1 MYILQYNYSNQGFN
15 NGLNDCEL
23 CDGCCSKWQTYSEL
37 SPEQFLSA
45 LWSVLASF
53 SSPFW
58 RHGSQLNCFGEQTAV
73 FRKRERSE
81 KHSVCL
87 CTRPVP
93 NGKVSDQL
101 VNTEEHLQ
109 PKSQIFLSEVGGD
122 QTKAMKR
129 GSTEQSS
136 GRLISAG
143 CTVCRC
149 SQVHG
154 NSVNSENDL
163 TVTLI
168 KDTDNCKK

>member
-1 MYILQYNYSNQGFN
+1 MVFRCFKISHYFFYKNMYILQYNYSNQGFN

-109 PKSQIFLSEVGGD
+109 PDISIRSWWRPNQSYEERKYWTVQREADICWMYRLS
-122 QTKAMKR
+122 
-129 GSTEQSS
+129 
-136 GRLISAG
+136 LLPSA
-143 CTVCRC
+143 RKF
-149 SQVHG
+149 S
-154 NSVNSENDL
+154 
-163 TVTLI
+163 
-168 KDTDNCKK
+168 